1 MNRYA
6 ALLRGI
12 APSGVNMTNDKLR
25 GVFEALGF
33 ETVGSVLASGN
44 LVFRSADADVPSLE
58 QQIEDALRASRGRVS
73 GTDGAAQALGIA
85 PSTLE
90 SRIQRLGIEPAP
102 PVALPPHAQPI

>member
-33 ETVGSVLASGN
+33 ETVGSVLASGT
-44 LVFRSADADVPSLE
+44 RVP
-58 QQIEDALRASRGRVS
+58 Q
-73 GTDGAAQALGIA
+73 
-85 PSTLE
+85 
-90 SRIQRLGIEPAP
+90 
-102 PVALPPHAQPI
+102 H